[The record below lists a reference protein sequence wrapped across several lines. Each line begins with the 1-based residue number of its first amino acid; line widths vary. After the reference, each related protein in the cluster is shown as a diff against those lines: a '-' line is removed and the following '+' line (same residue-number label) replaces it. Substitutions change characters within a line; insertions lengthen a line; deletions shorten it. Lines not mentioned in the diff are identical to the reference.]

1 MTYREPYSNPL
12 TPVYQWSYA
21 PYGWIR
27 TSTVSVDSFRRYL
40 LKLTAEALVRAVP
53 LVLAYHGQVRG
64 DAGPLKE
71 DTTERR
77 ALEEGRQIVR
87 WQDND
92 NKYQRGGKAARGKGF
107 ASSSSSVRQHANT
120 TKR

>member
-21 PYGWIR
+21 PNGWLR
-27 TSTVSVDSFRRYL
+27 SSVVNVDPFRRYI
-40 LKLTAEALVRAVP
+40 LKLQAEALVRRVP
-53 LVLAYHGQVRG
+53 LVLVYHGQVRG

-87 WQDND
+87 WQDNS
-92 NKYQRGGKAARGKGF
+92 NHFQPRNPTSLGNRF
-107 ASSSSSVRQHANT
+107 ASVIGGRVHGKTSVG
-120 TKR
+120 